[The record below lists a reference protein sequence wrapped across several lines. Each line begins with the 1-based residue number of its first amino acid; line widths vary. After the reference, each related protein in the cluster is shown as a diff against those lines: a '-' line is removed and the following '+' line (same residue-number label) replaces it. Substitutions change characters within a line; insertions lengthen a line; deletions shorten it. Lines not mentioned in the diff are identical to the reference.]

1 MDIGTTLRTARQ
13 RQELSLEQLAATT
26 KIPVGVLQ
34 AIERNDFEHVPRGIF
49 ARGFIRAYA
58 REVGLDP
65 EETVG
70 QFLEETGDVISSMA
84 TMQAAEQAPADEEI
98 DDRQFDPAASASG
111 PGLGYVLIVAALL
124 VAIISFNRSAA
135 SGGATATAAPPAP
148 PPPAVGAETMTAALR
163 PAAISTDELQAVATS
178 GATLRFALEAQ
189 GPCWVEAVAD
199 GRKLV
204 YRLMQP
210 GEREIIDAEGEVVL
224 RVGDPAAL
232 TYSVNGRPGEPLGQ
246 AGIPVTVRFNTAGE
260 RVELAS

>member
-65 EETVG
+65 EETIA
-70 QFLEETGDVISSMA
+70 QFLEETGDVISSVA
-84 TMQAAEQAPADEEI
+84 AMQAAEQAPPD
-98 DDRQFDPAASASG
+98 DDMYDRQIDPAVSASG

-124 VAIISFNRSAA
+124 VAVISFNRSAA
-135 SGGATATAAPPAP
+135 SGDATATAIPPAP
-148 PPPAVGAETMTAALR
+148 PPPAIGAETATAAVQ
-163 PAAISTDELQAVATS
+163 PAAISADELQAVATS
-178 GATLRFALEAQ
+178 GASLRFDLEAQ

-199 GRKLV
+199 GRRLV
-204 YRLMQP
+204 YRLMLP
-210 GEREIIDAEGEVVL
+210 GERETIDADREVVL
-224 RVGDPAAL
+224 RIGDPAAL
-232 TYSVNGRPGEPLGQ
+232 TYSVNGRPGAPLGQ
-246 AGIPVTVRFNTAGE
+246 AGTPVTVRFTTEGVQLAG
-260 RVELAS
+260 